1 MLEAMLTA
9 DHEILN
15 IQLFV
20 LDNFISRGAIHGSIV
35 YMGDH
40 RRIKVT
46 YEGLDAEN
54 LIRSE
59 INDRRGRTV
68 VSCKCDLPAGWV
80 EANSALTSMC
90 EPQDGG

>member
-1 MLEAMLTA
+1 MLETMLTA
-9 DHEILN
+9 DHKILD

-20 LDNFISRGAIHGSIV
+20 LDNFISRGATHGSIV
-35 YMGDH
+35 HMGDH

-59 INDRRGRTV
+59 IKDRKGQTV
-68 VSCKCDLPAGWV
+68 VSCKCDLPAEWI
-80 EANSALTSMC
+80 EANSPLTSMC
-90 EPQDGG
+90 EPQNGG